1 MSRKQELAMQT
12 KRLDYLD
19 FIKAVAICMVVFCH
33 RVVIPDD
40 SVAGAVCMVLVFSA
54 VPCFMM
60 CSGYV
65 LLFKQESAGKSFRRA
80 GHVYLCMVV
89 WKALYFFFFQMFD
102 TVEWNAVTLFRYLF
116 LFCSLPGV
124 DTENLWFLQAYIPA
138 LLATP
143 LLAPMFTQRKFGMAL
158 AYTGLAYLSNQ
169 FVMSANLLLQVGSS
183 RLHVELFDV
192 EMLSHVFPLGGEY
205 SSMLVCFLLGGVYRL
220 LEERNLPQKRSFRI
234 AAFFGMTLG
243 LAIMMGVRY
252 LQMGSFAWK
261 SIPLV
266 AKYEWSGTLL
276 TSFCVFAL
284 LRPMGDGKLARWL
297 GRNVGQC
304 SMGVYYLHYLCLI
317 PLSIYVYPLLPVS
330 LWVNFAKTALV
341 VAFCVLLTK
350 AGKRIPLVR
359 ELMR

>member
-116 LFCSLPGV
+116 LLSLIHISEP
-124 DTENLWFLQAYIPA
+124 T
-138 LLATP
+138 
-143 LLAPMFTQRKFGMAL
+143 R
-158 AYTGLAYLSNQ
+158 
-169 FVMSANLLLQVGSS
+169 
-183 RLHVELFDV
+183 H
-192 EMLSHVFPLGGEY
+192 
-205 SSMLVCFLLGGVYRL
+205 
-220 LEERNLPQKRSFRI
+220 
-234 AAFFGMTLG
+234 
-243 LAIMMGVRY
+243 
-252 LQMGSFAWK
+252 
-261 SIPLV
+261 
-266 AKYEWSGTLL
+266 
-276 TSFCVFAL
+276 
-284 LRPMGDGKLARWL
+284 
-297 GRNVGQC
+297 
-304 SMGVYYLHYLCLI
+304 
-317 PLSIYVYPLLPVS
+317 
-330 LWVNFAKTALV
+330 
-341 VAFCVLLTK
+341 
-350 AGKRIPLVR
+350 
-359 ELMR
+359 

>member
-1 MSRKQELAMQT
+1 MQT

-33 RVVIPDD
+33 RVVIPED
-40 SVAGAVCMVLVFSA
+40 SVAGAVCMMLICSA

-65 LLFKQESAGKSFRRA
+65 LLFKQENAGRSFRRA

-102 TVEWNAVTLFRYLF
+102 TVEWNLITLLRYLL
-116 LFCSLPGV
+116 LFGSLPGV
-124 DTENLWFLQAYIPA
+124 ETEHFWFLQAYIPA
-138 LLATP
+138 LLVTP
-143 LLAPMFTQRKFGMAL
+143 LLSPMFCQRRFGMAL
-158 AYTGLAYLSNQ
+158 AFTGLAYFSNQ

-183 RLHVELFDV
+183 HWQVELFDV
-192 EMLSHVFPLGGEY
+192 EMLSNIFPLGGEY
-205 SSMLVCFLLGGVYRL
+205 SSMLVCYMLGGVYRL
-220 LEERNLPQKRSFRI
+220 LEEKEIPQKRAFR
-234 AAFFGMTLG
+234 AAMLPGALIG
-243 LAIMMGVRY
+243 LLTMLGVRY

-261 SIPLV
+261 GRLLV
-266 AKYEWSGTLL
+266 AQYEWSGTLL
-276 TSFCVFAL
+276 LSFCVFAL
-284 LRPMGDGKLARWL
+284 LRAMGNGPLARWI

-304 SMGVYYLHYLCLI
+304 TMGVYYLHYLCII
-317 PLSIYVYPLLPVS
+317 PLTVYAVPHLPVA